1 MEQQQFQENV
11 SEWIV
16 AVNSLLKE
24 LQEEVD
30 NIGLAQEEDLL
41 TLSYQYKILKDL
53 RKRVAGLEYDNAIK
67 NQIIMALKNKL

>member
-1 MEQQQFQENV
+1 MEQQQFQDNV
-11 SEWIV
+11 SEWII

-30 NIGLAQEEDLL
+30 NIGMAQEEDLL
-41 TLSYQYKILKDL
+41 TLSYQYTILKDL
-53 RKRVAGLEYDNAIK
+53 RKRVARLEYDNVIK